1 MEFYK
6 LVNGNYQG
14 IDPGQPIPEG
24 AVVVSEAEFVSHATA
39 IAIGPLT
46 CTPFQIR
53 AALTKLNLRASVEA
67 AVSASTDQSVKDAW
81 QYAQQFIENDP
92 FIVSMATQLG
102 QTSDQIHQ
110 LFQLAQTLQP

>member
-1 MEFYK
+1 MSYAINSTNTGWRAINSQDDLLPGETYSETHPQ
-6 LVNGNYQG
+6 LV
-14 IDPGQPIPEG
+14 IP
-24 AVVVSEAEFVSHATA
+24 V
-39 IAIGPLT
+39 GPLT

-110 LFQLAQTLQP
+110 LFQLAQTLQS